1 MLIQVYES
9 NLLTSSYHTLHIKD
23 YVLTEHERGTPHSN
37 SVVMAPLKML
47 YGGRRGKE
55 YRRRLAA
62 LILPRTKPL
71 PDIITDM
78 RQMMQEMDFSRPLD
92 VESEAE
98 EDSENDE
105 GLEKP
110 ALPLVSCAQ

>member
-1 MLIQVYES
+1 
-9 NLLTSSYHTLHIKD
+9 
-23 YVLTEHERGTPHSN
+23 
-37 SVVMAPLKML
+37 MAPLKML

-71 PDIITDM
+71 PDIVTDM
-78 RQMMQEMDFSRPLD
+78 RQMMQEMDFSRPSEAD
-92 VESEAE
+92 SEAE
-98 EDSENDE
+98 DDPENDQ

-110 ALPLVSCAQ
+110 ASPLVECAL